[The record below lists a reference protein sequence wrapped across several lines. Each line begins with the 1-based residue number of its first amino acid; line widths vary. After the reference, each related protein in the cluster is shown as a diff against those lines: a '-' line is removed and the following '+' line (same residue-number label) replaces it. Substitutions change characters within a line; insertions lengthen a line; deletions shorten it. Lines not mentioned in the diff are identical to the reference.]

1 MIAFTSFSN
10 RIPPRWREVIR
21 FGVVGVVATGI
32 HYGIYLL
39 LNLWIWTWLA
49 YTLGYAISFCV
60 NYLLTNWFT
69 FRTRPTVK
77 NGAGF
82 ALSHIINYTLHI
94 VLLELFLWLGIP
106 DAWAPI
112 PVYCIA
118 IPVNFLILRRFF
130 HPTTADRNCKTDCAK
145 Q

>member
-1 MIAFTSFSN
+1 MSSN
-10 RIPPRWREVIR
+10 GIKKFWQSYYGEIFRY
-21 FGVVGVVATGI
+21 GMVGVLATGV

-49 YTLGYAISFCV
+49 YTLGYALSFCM
-60 NYLLTNWFT
+60 NYVLTNYFT

-82 ALSHIINYTLHI
+82 ALSHLINYLLHI
-94 VLLELFLWLGIP
+94 LLLEFFLWLGISETL
-106 DAWAPI
+106 API
-112 PVYCIA
+112 PVYCIV
-118 IPVNFLILRRFF
+118 IPLNYILLRFF
-130 HPTTADRNCKTDCAK
+130 FKR